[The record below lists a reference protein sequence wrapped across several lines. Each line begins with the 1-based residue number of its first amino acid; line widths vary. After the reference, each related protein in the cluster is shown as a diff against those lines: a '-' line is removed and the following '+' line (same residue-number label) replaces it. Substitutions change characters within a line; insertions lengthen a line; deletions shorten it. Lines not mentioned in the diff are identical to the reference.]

1 MRRVEFYI
9 TDITTFWGSGEGEV
23 NIAFSSA
30 CGAEVNLLIPAHVMT
45 MNLDSIIEHTILAQR
60 IADKQT
66 KEGLSKAAKTLKNFA
81 DWDEMPE

>member
-9 TDITTFWGSGEGEV
+9 TDITTFWGSGQGEV

-45 MNLDSIIEHTILAQR
+45 MNLESIIGQTILAQHN
-60 IADKQT
+60 ADKQT
-66 KEGLSKAAKTLKNFA
+66 KEGLSKAAKSLKNFA

>member
-9 TDITTFWGSGEGEV
+9 TDITTFWGSGQGEV
-23 NIAFSSA
+23 NIAFTST

-45 MNLDSIIEHTILAQR
+45 MNLDSIIEHTILAQGV
-60 IADKQT
+60 ADKQN
-66 KEGLSKAAKTLKNFA
+66 KQGLSKAAKTLKDYA

>member
-9 TDITTFWGSGEGEV
+9 TDITTFWGSGQGEV
-23 NIAFSSA
+23 NIAFTSA

-45 MNLDSIIEHTILAQR
+45 MNLESIIDQTILAQHN
-60 IADKQT
+60 ADKRT
-66 KEGLSKAAKTLKNFA
+66 KEGLSKAAKSLKNFA